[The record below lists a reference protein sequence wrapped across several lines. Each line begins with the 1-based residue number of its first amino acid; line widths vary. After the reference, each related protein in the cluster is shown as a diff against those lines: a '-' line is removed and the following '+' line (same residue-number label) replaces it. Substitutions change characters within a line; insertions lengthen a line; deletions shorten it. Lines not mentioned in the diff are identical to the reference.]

1 MSTLG
6 PTTGKAWTEG
16 VRVMQRTRT
25 IATMKVCAFKNFP
38 SLAHLIGFLIA
49 LPMPNITERIQNL
62 TGE

>member
-6 PTTGKAWTEG
+6 PATGKAWAG
-16 VRVMQRTRT
+16 VRVMQRTRR

-38 SLAHLIGFLIA
+38 SLARLTGFLIA

-62 TGE
+62 RIE